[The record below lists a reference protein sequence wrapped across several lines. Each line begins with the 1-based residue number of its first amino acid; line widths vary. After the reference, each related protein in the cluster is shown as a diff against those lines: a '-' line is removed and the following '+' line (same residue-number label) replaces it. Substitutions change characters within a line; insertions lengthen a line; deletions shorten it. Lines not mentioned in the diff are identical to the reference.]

1 MIIINF
7 QLGIFFPT
15 RNSHSNFMTKKK
27 IQLYYKEQL
36 VCELMDLKIRIFK
49 NANEYI
55 LMLLKRLGSKLSG
68 F

>member
-7 QLGIFFPT
+7 QLGNFFPT
-15 RNSHSNFMTKKK
+15 RNSHNNFMTKKK
-27 IQLYYKEQL
+27 IKLYCKEQL
-36 VCELMDLKIRIFK
+36 VYELMDLKIKIFK

-55 LMLLKRLGSKLSG
+55 LMLLKRLGSKFSG